1 MTVFD
6 RIVSAWRAL
15 WRDGRAPQ
23 RLYWDERRGAL
34 VVRVRGQWQPVAQSV
49 GTVAQAERAPS
60 KGAKQPLASGLGQ
73 GGVQD
78 EHPWGRDNDVETLD

>member
-1 MTVFD
+1 MSVLD
-6 RIVSAWRAL
+6 RIRGL
-15 WRDGRAPQ
+15 WRRPSEPSP
-23 RLYWDERRGAL
+23 LYWDERRGAL

-60 KGAKQPLASGLGQ
+60 KGAKQPHGPSAGQ